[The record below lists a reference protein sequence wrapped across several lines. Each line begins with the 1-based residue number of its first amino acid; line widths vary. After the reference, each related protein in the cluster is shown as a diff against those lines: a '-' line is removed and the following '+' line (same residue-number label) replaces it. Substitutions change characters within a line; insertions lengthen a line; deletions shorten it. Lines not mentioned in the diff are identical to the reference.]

1 MNFDS
6 TIIAEPQSLS
16 NSDRKHY
23 LVCIAG
29 PLEGT
34 RIEVSTGTNVLG
46 RRVEGPMQ
54 IKDPAASGQHC
65 RIILIGDQI
74 MVEDLGS
81 SNGTYIDEERIT
93 QPEIL
98 YVGSLLQIGRSVF
111 RHEYRS
117 KSEVEAEERQLEDL
131 EKAAGYV
138 RSLLPPPLE
147 SEQVEVIW
155 QFIPSA
161 ELGGD
166 AFGYH
171 WLDDDHFAIYLVDV
185 CGHGTAPALH
195 AVSVINVLRKM
206 SLPEVDFSQP
216 EDVLKA
222 LNRAYQMEDHASM
235 YFTLWY
241 GIYSPKDRKL
251 SYASGG
257 HPPALLLQADSD
269 FSQKLVTPNL
279 GVGMLSGVSFSSKS
293 VDVPPDSRLYIY
305 SDGVFEVVTKDGEEW
320 RVADFLSILGEPPT
334 DGRPETERVEQAVR
348 SVMRAAEFEDDFS
361 LMVARF
367 P

>member
-1 MNFDS
+1 MKFES
-6 TIIAEPQSLS
+6 TIIAEPQALS
-16 NSDRKHY
+16 SDDRRHY
-23 LVCIAG
+23 LVCVTG
-29 PLEGT
+29 PLEER
-34 RIEVSTGTNVLG
+34 RIEVPIGTNLLG
-46 RRVEGPMQ
+46 RRIEGPLQ

-65 RIILIGDQI
+65 RLILIGDQI

-93 QPEIL
+93 RPEIL
-98 YVGSLLQIGRSVF
+98 NVGSLLQIGGSVF

-117 KSEVEAEERQLEDL
+117 RNEVEAEKRQLEDL
-131 EKAAGYV
+131 GKATGYV
-138 RSLLPPPLE
+138 RSLLPEPLI

-171 WLDDDHFAIYLVDV
+171 WVDDEHFAIYLVDV

-206 SLPEVDFSQP
+206 SLPNVDFSQP
-216 EDVLKA
+216 DDVLDA
-222 LNRAYQMEDHASM
+222 LNQAYQMEDHASM
-235 YFTLWY
+235 YFTIWY
-241 GIYSPKDRKL
+241 GVYRPLDRKL

-257 HPPALLLQADSD
+257 HPPALLLQASSE
-269 FSQKLVTPNL
+269 FSQKLATPNL
-279 GVGMLSGVSFSSKS
+279 GVGMLSTVSFTSAE
-293 VDVPPDSRLYIY
+293 VEVPADCRLYIY

-320 RVADFLSILGEPPT
+320 RVNDFLAILAAPPVENL
-334 DGRPETERVEQAVR
+334 PETDRIEQSVR
-348 SVMRAAEFEDDFS
+348 AVMRASDFEDDFS
-361 LMVARF
+361 LIVARF